1 MSSQANLALLRKQ
14 ALVTLSPTRAGRR
27 QLLLAAAA
35 SPLLFGVPR
44 LLRAQDGPLKIALL
58 TSLSGPF
65 ASLGESMRAG
75 LELMLQQCNYE
86 MGGRKV
92 QLLVEDDHGK
102 PDEAIRKVRKL
113 IERDKIDI
121 LGGVISANIAL
132 AIRDIV
138 HDAQLPTF
146 ISNAA
151 ANGLAREAASPYV
164 FRPTKTSWMLG
175 HTGAL
180 WTFEHIEKS
189 GGITLGS
196 DYTAGREYIDDF
208 ANTYQ
213 EQGGTLGE
221 RIWTPLGTPDFAPIL
236 MNLAASNPKFV
247 YTFLAGAD
255 AVRFHQQM
263 QDYQLHG
270 KIQIVGPGALF
281 DQEDVIT
288 AVGEAAL
295 GGVSTFH
302 QSPGAQ
308 AAQDFVA
315 AYQASRGRLPGEAST
330 SGYVTGQVIKAGLDA
345 VKGDLSNKAVFKQ
358 ALLDKPINTAFG
370 PMAFDPRNNQSIL
383 DIYVNR
389 VEKDAQ
395 GRPFN
400 TVVHT
405 YQRIQDPGPRS

>member
-1 MSSQANLALLRKQ
+1 MTTSHPS
-14 ALVTLSPTRAGRR
+14 AGRR

-113 IERDKIDI
+113 ISRDRIDV

-138 HDAQLPTF
+138 HDAELPTF

-151 ANGLAREAASPYV
+151 ANALAREAASPYV

-180 WTFEHIEKS
+180 WTYEHIEKT
-189 GGITLGS
+189 GGVTLGS
-196 DYTAGREYIDDF
+196 DYTAGREYIEDF
-208 ANTYQ
+208 AHTYQ
-213 EQGGTLGE
+213 EQGGSLGE
-221 RIWTPLGTPDFAPIL
+221 RIWTPLGTPDFAPII

-270 KIQIVGPGALF
+270 KIQVIGPGALY
-281 DQEDVIT
+281 DQEDVVT

-302 QSPGAQ
+302 QSPGA
-308 AAQDFVA
+308 AGAQEFAA
-315 AYQASRGRLPGEAST
+315 AYQAARGRLPGEAST

-345 VKGDLSNKAVFKQ
+345 VKGDLSSKPAFKQ
-358 ALLDKPINTAFG
+358 ALLDKPIDTAFG
-370 PMAFDPRNNQSIL
+370 PLQFDPRNNQSIL
-383 DIYVNR
+383 DIYVNEVR
-389 VEKDAQ
+389 KDAQ

-405 YQRIQDPGPRS
+405 YSRIQDPGPRS